1 MAIYHYDGTQKTP
14 KNYVGYRVAVSVNGE
29 LRQKWYK
36 ETKEKPKEAEELD
49 RLWRFEQQLYKD
61 SKNRERKERANNS
74 AYVTGIA
81 GIKMKF
87 IPNGRRVVK
96 GELKRYYTPAFVVS
110 GSSNGK
116 QFFRPFNI
124 KTLGYDMAW
133 FKACRF
139 ASEKY
144 GENLLDKMLK
154 KKPPVEQF
162 HIIYRWQAQQ
172 LGLNI
177 PLSSL
182 PDELIE
188 KGSTLEDLIN

>member
-1 MAIYHYDGTQKTP
+1 
-14 KNYVGYRVAVSVNGE
+14 
-29 LRQKWYK
+29 
-36 ETKEKPKEAEELD
+36 
-49 RLWRFEQQLYKD
+49 
-61 SKNRERKERANNS
+61 
-74 AYVTGIA
+74 
-81 GIKMKF
+81 MKF

-144 GENLLDKMLK
+144 GKNLLEKILE

-177 PLSSL
+177 P
-182 PDELIE
+182 P
-188 KGSTLEDLIN
+188 